1 MYIIVVL
8 LVIYIFLRIHWY
20 IIIIGKYIF
29 VKRRD
34 LNHWID
40 QPLSFSIKGICQE
53 SENNKR
59 FIDGWNVRQIVRMID
74 GLNK

>member
-8 LVIYIFLRIHWY
+8 LVFIYIPSDSLIYNNNKQGHFWKEI
-20 IIIIGKYIF
+20 
-29 VKRRD
+29 D
-34 LNHWID
+34 LTHWID

-59 FIDGWNVRQIVRMID
+59 FIDGWNVRQIDRMID